1 MNFQKDWLL
10 SCDFIVIFSLIL
22 PSNNLFPDSLFVI
35 YRFIFFICFKFNQTN
50 CFANGYSAQSFFCR
64 FFTFQSGL
72 IFHYPIWSDFFLSNL
87 VWFFTIQSGLIFLYP
102 IWSDFSYICF
112 KTSFSFQELG
122 LRCSYEKIKCKI
134 DSDKYSS
141 WRELIAKTTQLWKLM
156 WFYSYYLMNSIFCV
170 FIYLIYCNL
179 EFK

>member
-1 MNFQKDWLL
+1 MDLVHNL
-10 SCDFIVIFSLIL
+10 SFVDFS
-22 PSNNLFPDSLFVI
+22 
-35 YRFIFFICFKFNQTN
+35 
-50 CFANGYSAQSFFCR
+50 
-64 FFTFQSGL
+64 
-72 IFHYPIWSDFFLSNL
+72 LSNL
-87 VWFFTIQSGLIFLYP
+87 VWFFTIQSGLIFFYP
-102 IWSDFSYICF
+102 IWSDFLLSNLVWFFTIQFGLISYICF